1 MKMLPRKPGLHTLGM
16 PLRLLPDNLTNAPLN
31 KIINQLFRDPIK
43 EGDFY
48 FLEDRCL
55 KIHVT
60 DLEVSFHVSFDGE
73 KLLASGPRHHDVEF
87 RGNAKAFMLLATR
100 QEDPDTL
107 FFQRSL
113 MIEGDT
119 ELGLGVK
126 NLLDS
131 LDLEELLPPQ
141 VHKVTSIGQQV
152 HRKMSSFIPRQKTA

>member
-1 MKMLPRKPGLHTLGM
+1 MKLLPRKPGLHTLGM
-16 PLRLLPDNLTNAPLN
+16 PLRLLPDNLTNAPLT
-31 KIINQLFRDPIK
+31 KFINQLFREPIK
-43 EGDFY
+43 EGDFD

-55 KIHVT
+55 KVNIT
-60 DLEVSFHVSFDGE
+60 DLEVSFYVSFEGE
-73 KLLASGPRHHDVEF
+73 KLLAGGPRHYDVEF
-87 RGNAKAFMLLATR
+87 RGNAKAFILLATR

-131 LDLEELLPPQ
+131 LDLEELLPPSMN
-141 VHKVTSIGQQV
+141 KFSSIGQKIV
-152 HRKMSSFIPRQKTA
+152 SFSSRLKTA